1 MRARVARGLFLIGAA
16 ALLFLRPAAARQQ
29 PQTNDLA
36 EAEGLSE
43 QVVKLYKEARYDEAL
58 PLAKRA
64 LKIREKALGREH
76 VLTAAAA
83 VNLAEQY
90 WAKGEYGDAE
100 PLLRRALPAFEKVSG
115 PQAAVAGRVL
125 DRLASLSAS
134 KRDPSEAERL
144 YLRAVSAK
152 EKALGPAH
160 EEVVQ
165 TLNTLAG
172 FYRANSQPGKAV
184 PLLRRVV
191 EIRERAHGPAHPRT
205 AEALQRLACFL
216 HRDKQ
221 KGEAEKVEA
230 RANDILYRDAAAK
243 SEPVALPQ
251 EAFNCK
257 MLSNPM
263 PDLPASARGR
273 TGSLTARIA
282 VVVNEAGEVES
293 ARMVGGD
300 PEMKKSAERAA
311 LKAKF
316 MPTLVGGR
324 PVKVSGEI
332 VHEFYTRTSIMII
345 GPVPVRQ

>member
-1 MRARVARGLFLIGAA
+1 MGERVIGALLLVSA
-16 ALLFLRPAAARQQ
+16 AAIFIQPAAARQQ

-36 EAEGLSE
+36 EAERLSE
-43 QVVKLYKEARYDEAL
+43 QVVRLYKEARYDEAL

-64 LKIREKALGREH
+64 LRIREKALGRDH
-76 VLTAAAA
+76 LLTAAAA

-100 PLLRRALPAFEKVSG
+100 PHLRRALPAFETASG
-115 PQAAVAGRVL
+115 AEAAVAGRVL

-134 KRDPSEAERL
+134 KRDPSEAERF
-144 YLRAVSAK
+144 YLRALSAR

-165 TLNTLAG
+165 TLNSLAG
-172 FYRANSQPGKAV
+172 FYRTNGQPGKAV

-191 EIRERAHGPAHPRT
+191 GIREGALGPAHPQVG
-205 AEALQRLACFL
+205 EALQRLSCFL

-221 KGEAEKVEA
+221 KDEAEKVEA
-230 RANDILYRDAAAK
+230 RANDILYRAAAAG
-243 SEPVALPQ
+243 SEPVALSR
-251 EAFNCK
+251 EAFDCK
-257 MLSNPM
+257 MLNNPI
-263 PDLPASARGR
+263 PEFPASTQGR
-273 TGSLTARIA
+273 TGSLTARVA

-300 PEMKKSAERAA
+300 AVLKKSAERAA
-311 LKAKF
+311 MKARF
-316 MPTLVGGR
+316 RPTHVGGR

-332 VHEFYTRTSIMII
+332 VHEFYTRTSIMIV
-345 GPVPVRQ
+345 GPVPVRP

>member
-1 MRARVARGLFLIGAA
+1 MGERVLSGLFLVAAAA
-16 ALLFLRPAAARQQ
+16 ALFIQPVAARQQ
-29 PQTNDLA
+29 TQSADLA
-36 EAEGLSE
+36 EAERLSE
-43 QVVKLYKEARYDEAL
+43 QVVGLYKEAKYDEAL

-64 LKIREKALGREH
+64 LKIREKALGRDH
-76 VLTAAAA
+76 LLTAAAA

-90 WAKGEYGDAE
+90 WAKGEYRNAE
-100 PLLRRALPAFEKVSG
+100 EPLRRALPAFEKASG
-115 PQAAVAGRVL
+115 AQAAVAGRVL
-125 DRLASLSAS
+125 ERLASIIAS
-134 KRDPSEAERL
+134 KPDHAEAEKL
-144 YLRAVSAK
+144 YLRALSAK

-165 TLNTLAG
+165 TLNGIAG
-172 FYRANSQPGKAV
+172 FYRTNGQPGRAV

-191 EIRERAHGPAHPRT
+191 EIRERAHGPTHRQVG
-205 AEALQRLACFL
+205 EALQRLSCFL
-216 HRDKQ
+216 YRDKQ
-221 KGEAEKVEA
+221 KDEAEKVEA

-243 SEPVALPQ
+243 SEPVAITQ

-257 MLSNPM
+257 MLNNPI
-263 PDLPASARGR
+263 PEIPTSTGR
-273 TGSLTARIA
+273 TSLTARVA

-300 PEMKKSAERAA
+300 AVMKKSAERAA

-316 MPTLVGGR
+316 MPTVVGGR

-332 VHEFYTRTSIMII
+332 VHEFYTRSFIEVI